1 MITVSWHSFWSDEKD
16 KLQSCREFMPL
27 VISGPNA
34 IKEIKED
41 PEDDES
47 NIELIFHY
55 YDETLNSHDAWNEMA
70 DFARQNELY
79 VIVYD
84 HDVFDRMG
92 YWYDEQ
98 DEWIEQ
104 NHGENTRLEA
114 LVDY

>member
-1 MITVSWHSFWSDEKD
+1 MITVSWHSFWSDEQD
-16 KLQSCREFMPL
+16 KLQSCKEFMPL
-27 VISGPNA
+27 VISNLNA

-41 PEDDES
+41 PEDKES

-55 YDETLNSHDAWNEMA
+55 YDETLNSHYAWNEMA

-104 NHGENTRLEA
+104 NFGENTRLEA
-114 LVDY
+114 LVD

>member
-16 KLQSCREFMPL
+16 KLQSCKEFMPL

-55 YDETLNSHDAWNEMA
+55 YDETLNSHDAWNEIA

-104 NHGENTRLEA
+104 NFGENEHFES
-114 LVDY
+114 LVD